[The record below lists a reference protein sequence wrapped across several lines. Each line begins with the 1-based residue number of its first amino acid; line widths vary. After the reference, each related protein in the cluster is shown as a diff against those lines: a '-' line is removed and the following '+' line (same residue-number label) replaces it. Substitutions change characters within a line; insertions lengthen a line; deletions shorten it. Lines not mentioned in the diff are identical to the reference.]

1 MRFLGDEVQ
10 FNVFKHALVPSHYL
24 LSDEE
29 AKEVL
34 KKLKVDKDQLPK
46 IRRSD
51 PCIRLLEEKFGP
63 IKEGRVVKVVRQSRT
78 SEVATAY
85 RLVRG

>member
-1 MRFLGDEVQ
+1 VRFLGDEVQ

-51 PCIRLLEEKFGP
+51 PCKFGP

>member
-10 FNVFKHALVPSHYL
+10 FNVFKHALVPAHYL

-34 KKLKVDKDQLPK
+34 KKLEGRQRSASEDP
-46 IRRSD
+46 RSD
-51 PCIRLLEEKFGP
+51 PCIRLLEEKEGP
-63 IKEGRVVKVVRQSRT
+63 IKEGRVIKVVRQSRT